1 MDGKHLI
8 ALGAGVSPFAAG
20 GGAVV
25 PTFCSCV
32 ERIPFDVINSYY
44 VATKSVIFWGGG
56 SCCYYSSSIPFITHD
71 EHIGSE
77 S

>member
-44 VATKSVIFWGGG
+44 VATKSVIFWGGVHVVITRHPFR
-56 SCCYYSSSIPFITHD
+56 SSRMMSI
-71 EHIGSE
+71 
-77 S
+77 